1 MQSILLEM
9 GLLTQ
14 ELDLNQVFSNAYL
27 PE

>member
-1 MQSILLEM
+1 MQSILLDM
-9 GLLTQ
+9 GLLTR